1 MYEQATNDLSGRK
14 GGLRTLRRSESWG
27 DARSNLKNGE
37 KEIAVTVNDYQ
48 NISILLDTY
57 LKESYSRTLRHRHS
71 TCRSALQRS
80 YVPRMF
86 RVKRC
91 LTLLADRSAS
101 GAGDWVTAWFL
112 FVVLRPARLAPSTT
126 VWYLLLLAFLSL
138 TSVALVDL
146 TSSRPLF
153 SNHSALGPRLTFSN
167 P

>member
-27 DARSNLKNGE
+27 DARSKYGENL
-37 KEIAVTVNDYQ
+37 KEIAVTVKDYQ

-86 RVKRC
+86 RVEAC
-91 LTLLADRSAS
+91 LTLLADRSVP
-101 GAGDWVTAWFL
+101 VTPTWFL
-112 FVVLRPARLAPSTT
+112 FVSVLNAWRHRLQSGTCR
-126 VWYLLLLAFLSL
+126 Y
-138 TSVALVDL
+138 
-146 TSSRPLF
+146 
-153 SNHSALGPRLTFSN
+153 
-167 P
+167 